1 MERWHACT
9 PVKSLWILP
18 IYVNEILYKGVTDID
33 FTLDKELKENLD
45 RKTDSLSQKTVTNH
59 GNQLSTRKLQLT
71 STEQINIFYEA
82 LNYCDTKAVVLNL
95 IDPFAK
101 QFEWKNLS

>member
-1 MERWHACT
+1 MDPSNLLC
-9 PVKSLWILP
+9 
-18 IYVNEILYKGVTDID
+18 KGVTDID

-45 RKTDSLSQKTVTNH
+45 RKTDSLSQNTVTNH